1 MAREARK
8 LSSKGLYY
16 IELTGDNLFNDD
28 ADKEKFIELITN
40 YFKDGGKIFA
50 YSLTKTKIKMV
61 VKESKKG
68 ISMTMKPIT
77 VSYARYFNKKY
88 NLTGGIFHG
97 RFLSIPYETK
107 KEADEVAKRVS
118 ENVEVDK
125 KTVKKETKPA
135 PKKTVTKKATPKK
148 TVKKSA
154 PKKEPVKEEVKEE
167 VKKPK
172 KKNLPTWLL

>member
-16 IELTGDNLFNDD
+16 IELTGENLFNDD
-28 ADKEKFIELITN
+28 ADKEKFVELITN
-40 YFKDGGKIFA
+40 YFKEGGKIFA

-88 NLTGGIFHG
+88 DLTGSIFHG

-107 KEADEVAKRVS
+107 KEADEAAKAVT
-118 ENVEVDK
+118 EDVEVNK
-125 KTVKKETKPA
+125 PIKKETKPVS
-135 PKKTVTKKATPKK
+135 KKTATKKATPKK
-148 TVKKSA
+148 AVKGPA

-167 VKKPK
+167 IKKPR

>member
-16 IELTGDNLFNDD
+16 IELNGDNLFNDD
-28 ADKEKFIELITN
+28 VDKKKFIELITN

-88 NLTGGIFHG
+88 DLTGSIFHG

-107 KEADEVAKRVS
+107 KEADEAAKAVT
-118 ENVEVDK
+118 EDVEVNK
-125 KTVKKETKPA
+125 PIKKETKPA
-135 PKKTVTKKATPKK
+135 PKKTVTKKEAPKK
-148 TVKKSA
+148 TVKGPA
-154 PKKEPVKEEVKEE
+154 PKKEPEKETKEE